1 MTPKTSE
8 PQVSDWVRY
17 PAAVVIS
24 FLVSFPV
31 FILLGGWGTTGGPLF
46 AGFSGVF
53 CGSLCFRRSK
63 RFFGS
68 VVLLLLR
75 VGFSFR
81 MLYHTTVERGDSFPF
96 ADFILAITGGAVAVV
111 LIYWRQQPNKS
122 PEPTAVGAVSSAD
135 AVHVPRRRWLSFFR

>member
-1 MTPKTSE
+1 MPPETSK
-8 PQVSDWVRY
+8 PQVSDWIRY
-17 PAAVVIS
+17 PTAVVVS
-24 FLVSFPV
+24 FLVSLPV
-31 FILLGGWGTTGGPLF
+31 LSLFGGWGSTCGPLF

-75 VGFSFR
+75 VGFSFC

-96 ADFILAITGGAVAVV
+96 KDFILAIIGGAVAVAF
-111 LIYWRQQPNKS
+111 IYWRQQLKRA
-122 PEPTAVGAVSSAD
+122 ETGTVKVKQM
-135 AVHVPRRRWLSFFR
+135 SF